1 MEKEF
6 RFFTREK
13 MHKSKFSKSSDVGE
27 TSPPLIMMFKLVQI
41 RYEVFPKEDLPVDQ
55 FLRRTLMVSIRDPN
69 LFGTDFQDRQLFYFM
84 PATASHLSRLGFY
97 ACGNRVYRI
106 ERHAF

>member
-13 MHKSKFSKSSDVGE
+13 MHKSKFSKRSDVGE

-41 RYEVFPKEDLPVDQ
+41 RYEVFPKEDLSVDQ
-55 FLRRTLMVSIRDPN
+55 FLRRT
-69 LFGTDFQDRQLFYFM
+69 
-84 PATASHLSRLGFY
+84 
-97 ACGNRVYRI
+97 
-106 ERHAF
+106 